1 MSTFAES
8 FFIMLAEKDI
18 QGLKQLNLK
27 ALFFDM
33 DGVLFNSMPH
43 HAKAWVY
50 AFQTIGIDFNEYE
63 AYMREG
69 MTGSGTINE
78 LYNKTFGRNAT
89 EEECKNLYKTKS
101 EYFDSLGIANPIVD
115 VDKILNYAKEVGL
128 DIYIVTGSGQK
139 SLLTKLNHT
148 FPNIFSSEKMVT
160 AYDVKKGK
168 PDPEPYLMALKKGGF
183 NKNEA
188 IVIENAPLGVLSGH
202 SAGIFTI
209 AVNTGILKDEE
220 LTSRGCD
227 LLYHNM
233 TEFLQD
239 LPQIVKLSQTSEK

>member
-1 MSTFAES
+1 
-8 FFIMLAEKDI
+8 MLAEKDI
-18 QGLKQLNLK
+18 LILKQLNLK
-27 ALFFDM
+27 AFFFDM
-33 DGVLFNSMPH
+33 DGVLFDSMPH

-50 AFQTIGIDFNEYE
+50 ALKTIGIDFNEYE

-78 LYNKTFGRNAT
+78 LFNKTYGRDAT
-89 EEECKNLYKTKS
+89 KEECDKIYKTKS
-101 EYFDSLGIANPIVD
+101 IYFDSLGHAQPIKD
-115 VDKILNYAKEVGL
+115 VDKILKFVKEANL

-139 SLLTKLNHT
+139 SLLDKLNHS
-148 FPNIFSSEKMVT
+148 FPNIFSSEKMIT

-183 NKNEA
+183 KNNEA
-188 IVIENAPLGVLSGH
+188 IVIENAPLGVQAGH
-202 SAGIFTI
+202 NAGIFTI

-233 TEFLQD
+233 NDFLQD
-239 LPQIVKLSQTSEK
+239 LPFIIKNSQTTIK

>member
-1 MSTFAES
+1 MALS
-8 FFIMLAEKDI
+8 DI
-18 QGLKQLNLK
+18 NIQALKKMNLK
-27 ALFFDM
+27 ALLFDM

-50 AFQTIGIDFNEYE
+50 AFKSIGIDFNEYE

-78 LYNKTFGRNAT
+78 MFNKTYGRNAT
-89 EEECKNLYKTKS
+89 KEECDKLYTTKS
-101 EYFDSLGIANPIVD
+101 EYFDSLGQAGPIDNVE
-115 VDKILNYAKEVGL
+115 KILKYAKESGL
-128 DIYIVTGSGQK
+128 EIFIVTGSGQR
-139 SLLTKLNHT
+139 SLLDKLNHT

-168 PDPEPYLMALKKGGF
+168 PDPEPYLIALKKGNF
-183 NKNEA
+183 DKNEA
-188 IVIENAPLGVLSGH
+188 IVIENAPLGVTAGH
-202 SAGIFTI
+202 AAGLFTI

-220 LTSRGCD
+220 LTSRGAD

-233 TEFLQD
+233 ADFNED
-239 LPQIVKLSQTSEK
+239 LPEIIKIAKK

>member
-1 MSTFAES
+1 
-8 FFIMLAEKDI
+8 MLVKKDI
-18 QGLKQLNLK
+18 QGLEKLNLK

-43 HAKAWVY
+43 HAKAWIY
-50 AFQTIGIDFNEYE
+50 AFKSIGIEFNEYE

-78 LYNKTFGRNAT
+78 LFNKTYGRNASQD
-89 EEECKNLYKTKS
+89 ECDKLYKTKS
-101 EYFDSLGIANPIVD
+101 EYFDQLGIASPIED
-115 VDKILNYAKEVGL
+115 VDKVLNFAKNAGL

-139 SLLTKLNHT
+139 SLLTKLDHS
-148 FPNIFSSEKMVT
+148 FPNIFSSDKMIT

-168 PDPEPYLMALKKGGF
+168 PDPEPYLMALKKGRF

-188 IVIENAPLGVLSGH
+188 IVIENAPLGVQSGH
-202 SAGIFTI
+202 GAGIFTI
-209 AVNTGILKDEE
+209 AVNTDILKDEE

-233 TEFLQD
+233 KELLQD
-239 LPQIVKLSQTSEK
+239 LPLIVKHSQSSK